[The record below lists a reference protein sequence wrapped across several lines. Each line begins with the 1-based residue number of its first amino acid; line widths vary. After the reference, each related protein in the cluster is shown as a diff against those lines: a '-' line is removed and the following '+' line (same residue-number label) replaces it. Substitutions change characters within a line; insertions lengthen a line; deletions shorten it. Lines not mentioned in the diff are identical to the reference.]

1 MSFLKQWPKDAN
13 HNKKDNSYVENWRF
27 RWETEESFLAGC
39 FIKQASTSMNCNI
52 YPQKSDTSLFCFMF
66 QEGFVVIEEAIA
78 LSGMKSAYGIPYLE
92 VREPNIVDEFQ

>member
-1 MSFLKQWPKDAN
+1 
-13 HNKKDNSYVENWRF
+13 
-27 RWETEESFLAGC
+27 
-39 FIKQASTSMNCNI
+39 MNRNI

-66 QEGFVVIEEAIA
+66 QEGFVVIEEAVA